1 MKIFSE
7 SFYKIFSLV
16 FAKKLD
22 GECEYKSMYSAYQ
35 KSSNTCTDE
44 AERSFCGIYKRF

>member
-1 MKIFSE
+1 MKLFGKDL
-7 SFYKIFSLV
+7 YKIINLV

-22 GECEYKSMYSAYQ
+22 GECEYKSMCSAYQ
-35 KSSNTCTDE
+35 KSSSTCTDE